1 MENPPLVKKTL
12 QKKRVGIFSR
22 FGLKITT
29 WARKRSPWLLHMNT
43 GSCNGCDIEILAAL
57 TPRLDAERFGVK
69 LVGSPRHADVLV
81 CTGPVTLEM
90 EEALIQTYQQMPHPK
105 FVMVVGSCG
114 ATGGVFK
121 NSYNVKNGV
130 DQVIPVDIY
139 VPGCPPKPEAIFMGI
154 AQLIQK
160 IENLGLIGEEKQES
174 SSNTQEVETMETIA

>member
-1 MENPPLVKKTL
+1 MENIPVKKEVRR
-12 QKKRVGIFSR
+12 KKKKGLFSKVGVK
-22 FGLKITT
+22 LTT

-90 EEALIQTYQQMPHPK
+90 EEAVIQTYQQMPHPK

-130 DQVIPVDIY
+130 DQIIPVDIY
-139 VPGCPPKPEAIFMGI
+139 VPGCPPKPEAIFMGV
-154 AQLIQK
+154 ARLIQK
-160 IENLGLIGEEKQES
+160 IESLGLEKENEETSEK
-174 SSNTQEVETMETIA
+174 NEVDMNE